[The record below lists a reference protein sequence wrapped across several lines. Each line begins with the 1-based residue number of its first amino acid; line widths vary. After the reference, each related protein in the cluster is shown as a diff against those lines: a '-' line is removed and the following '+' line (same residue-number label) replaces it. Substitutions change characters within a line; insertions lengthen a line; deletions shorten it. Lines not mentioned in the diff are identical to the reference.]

1 MAFSWGDSADSALAL
16 DRVPGRGW
24 QAFVGLVTVIG
35 GGVLIISPI
44 RSVPILTLVAGWWL
58 IAIGIVEVINALQVR
73 HRLKA
78 HTA

>member
-1 MAFSWGDSADSALAL
+1 MLTSALAL
-16 DRVPGRGW
+16 DHVPGRGW
-24 QAFVGLVTVIG
+24 QAFVGVVTVIG

-44 RSVPILTLVAGWWL
+44 RSVPILTLVGGCWL

-78 HTA
+78 HAA